1 MQWTREES
9 LSTVA
14 IAEFV
19 ELPERKAVQS
29 SAAESENFVSRV
41 LRHIS
46 DAQASSLLP
55 GSLRLADLHATSLE
69 LPSIPRGIRQAIRH
83 RIICLCLRRDFA

>member
-19 ELPERKAVQS
+19 ELPERKAIKS
-29 SAAESENFVSRV
+29 SVTESENFVSRV

-46 DAQASSLLP
+46 DAQVSSFLP
-55 GSLRLADLHATSLE
+55 RLSAF
-69 LPSIPRGIRQAIRH
+69 G
-83 RIICLCLRRDFA
+83 